1 MELYFRDRFF
11 SSGTSEILDASGSEL
26 GHIDLKSAFGSSL
39 DIYDSSRNL
48 IYAGKF
54 RMFSNKWN
62 VLDPQ
67 GETIGIVRYRMSLLE
82 KKFEYQAGSRGV
94 YTITS
99 PAFSRD
105 FTIQNE
111 QGETVAEFE
120 KISGFFS
127 SGAYRMQNNASEI
140 DSYELIAVI
149 MGVHSIRKRQSQAAN
164 SGG

>member
-11 SSGTSEILDASGSEL
+11 SSGTSEIMDASGSEL

-48 IYAGKF
+48 IYSGEF
-54 RMFSNKWN
+54 RVFSNKWN

-67 GETIGIVRYRMSLLE
+67 GETIGIVRSRMSFLE
-82 KKFEYQAGSRGV
+82 KKFEYQAGSRGIF
-94 YTITS
+94 TITS

-105 FTIQNE
+105 FTIVDE
-111 QGETVAEFE
+111 V
-120 KISGFFS
+120 SGFFS
-127 SGAYRMQNNASEI
+127 SGAYRLHNNSSEI

-164 SGG
+164 SAP